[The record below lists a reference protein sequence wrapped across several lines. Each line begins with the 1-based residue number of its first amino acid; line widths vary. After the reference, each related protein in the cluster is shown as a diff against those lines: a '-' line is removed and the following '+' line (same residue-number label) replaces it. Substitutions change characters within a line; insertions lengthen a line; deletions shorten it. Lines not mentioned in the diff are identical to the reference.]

1 MSVQR
6 SMRIFSPTG
15 CLGYGFADAS
25 LEAGIRAKPEFIGMD
40 AGSSDPGPAYLGSG
54 KSFTSRDAVARDL
67 DRILPAAKKAG
78 IPVIIGTAGGA
89 GGNPHV
95 DLTLDIVREVA
106 KARGL
111 ALRVAVVRSEFTKDV
126 LRKAFGE
133 GRIAPLP
140 GAPAIDE
147 GTIDAATR
155 VVGMMGIEPFQVAL
169 EQKPDLILAGRACD
183 ASIFAA
189 APVAKGIPR
198 GIALHS
204 AKIIQCGNGAVE
216 HRIIPDGMLG
226 DLTKEDFVLTPLL
239 PGTRCTPESVISHSL
254 YENPDAYLTPE
265 PAGTLDASKAWYR
278 QEPDGISVRIGG
290 SLFHDSDKYTVR
302 LEGVELAG
310 YRSLVFGAI
319 RDTVL
324 LRQLQRFCGALKVKW
339 KRRIAE
345 TFPDERGEGKGAT
358 HSLILR
364 LFGVNAA
371 MGEREPNSFEGY
383 EAGMVLEAVA
393 RTQDRAHTLV
403 SIGQN
408 LVFHAPVEGWS
419 GQVSNLAFPYSPSV
433 LDAGAVYR
441 FSMNHTLELP
451 DPRAPFPLELVN
463 AR

>member
-1 MSVQR
+1 MTA
-6 SMRIFSPTG
+6 SMRVFSPTG

-25 LEAGIRAKPEFIGMD
+25 LEAGIRAQPDFIGMD

-54 KSFTSRDAVARDL
+54 QSFTSREAVKRDL
-67 DRILPAAKKAG
+67 DRILPPAKKAG

-106 KARGL
+106 RERGL
-111 ALRVAVVRSEFTKDV
+111 RLRVAIIRSEFDRGT

-133 GRIAPLP
+133 GRITPLP
-140 GAPAIDE
+140 GAPTIDE

-155 VVGMMGIEPFQVAL
+155 VVGMMGIEPFQEAL
-169 EQKPDLILAGRACD
+169 GLNVDLVLAGRACD

-189 APVAKGIPR
+189 APVEKGIPR
-198 GIALHS
+198 GIALHA

-216 HRIIPDGMLG
+216 QRLIPDGMLG
-226 DLTKEDFVLTPLL
+226 DLTEQDFVLTPLL
-239 PGTRCTPESVISHSL
+239 PGTRCTPESIISHSL

-265 PAGTLDASKAWYR
+265 PAGTLDASHAWYK

-290 SLFHDSDKYTVR
+290 SRFHDADKYTVR

-324 LRQLQRFCGALKVKW
+324 LRQLDSFCEALKAKW
-339 KRRIAE
+339 KRRVAE
-345 TFPDERGEGKGAT
+345 TFPDEKGEGNDAT
-358 HSLILR
+358 HALIIR
-364 LFGVNAA
+364 MFGVNAA
-371 MGEREPNSFEGY
+371 MGAREPNAFHGH

-393 RTQDRAHTLV
+393 RTQDRAHALT

-408 LVFHAPVEGWS
+408 LVFHAPVQGWS
-419 GQVSNLAFPYSPSV
+419 GQVSNLAFPYSPAV

-441 FSMNHTLELP
+441 FSMNHVIELP
-451 DPRAPFPLELVN
+451 DPRAPFPIETVTV
-463 AR
+463 

>member
-1 MSVQR
+1 MSLK
-6 SMRIFSPTG
+6 MRIFAPTG

-25 LEAGIRAKPEFIGMD
+25 LEDGIRANPDFIGMD

-54 KSFTSRDAVARDL
+54 ESFTSRDAVARDL

-106 KARGL
+106 KRRSMSL
-111 ALRVAVVRSEFTKDV
+111 KVAVIRSEFDKQT
-126 LRKAFGE
+126 LSQAFRE
-133 GRIAPLP
+133 GRISPLP
-140 GAPAIDE
+140 GAPTIDE
-147 GTIDAATR
+147 STIEAATR
-155 VVGMMGIEPFQVAL
+155 VVGMMGIEPFQAAL
-169 EQKPDLILAGRACD
+169 DTKADLILAGRACD

-198 GIALHS
+198 GIALHA

-216 HRIIPDGMLG
+216 HRLIPDGMLG
-226 DLTKEDFVLTPLL
+226 DLTGDDFVLTPLL
-239 PGTRCTPESVISHSL
+239 PSTRCTPESVISHSL

-290 SLFHDSDKYTVR
+290 SAFHLADKYTVR
-302 LEGVELAG
+302 LEGVERAG

-324 LRQLQRFCGALKVKW
+324 LRQLDSFCATLKTKWQRRV
-339 KRRIAE
+339 AE
-345 TFPDERGEGKGAT
+345 TFPDEQGEGRGAT
-358 HSLILR
+358 HLLIIR

-371 MGEREPNSFEGY
+371 MGGREPNAFEGH
-383 EAGMVLEAVA
+383 EVGMVLEAVA
-393 RTQDRAHTLV
+393 RTQERAHTLT

-408 LVFHAPVEGWS
+408 LVFHAPVQGWS

-441 FSMNHTLELP
+441 FSMNHIIELA
-451 DPRAPFPLELVN
+451 DPRAPFPVEVISL
-463 AR
+463 